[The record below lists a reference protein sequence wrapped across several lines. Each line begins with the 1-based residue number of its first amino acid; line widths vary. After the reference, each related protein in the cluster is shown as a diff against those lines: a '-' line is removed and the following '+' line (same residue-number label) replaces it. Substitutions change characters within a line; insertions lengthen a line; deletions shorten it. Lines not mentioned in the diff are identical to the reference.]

1 MQVVDGL
8 ELHVKRVADLAVRV
22 GSIADAVAHKD

>member
-1 MQVVDGL
+1 VDGL
-8 ELHVKRVADLAVRV
+8 ELHVERIADLAVRV